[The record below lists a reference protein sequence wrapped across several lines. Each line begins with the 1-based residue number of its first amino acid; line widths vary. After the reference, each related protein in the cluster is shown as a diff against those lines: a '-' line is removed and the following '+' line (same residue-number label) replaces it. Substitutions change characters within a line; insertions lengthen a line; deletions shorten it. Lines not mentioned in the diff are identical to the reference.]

1 MIVRSRDGFFGG
13 SVMASKRRETS
24 VKAEEQARTV
34 DSQVAIMMKPSVT
47 VVDIATGDAES
58 IWIWELED

>member
-1 MIVRSRDGFFGG
+1 
-13 SVMASKRRETS
+13 MASKRRDTS
-24 VKAEEQARTV
+24 VNCDEQTRNIETQAM
-34 DSQVAIMMKPSVT
+34 MMKPSVN